1 MGWSFSGV
9 KAMSKVLGESTEV
22 ISGGSCY
29 RFCILLRFC
38 IDIKFLLKLE

>member
-1 MGWSFSGV
+1 MLTSLLFE
-9 KAMSKVLGESTEV
+9 ESTEV
-22 ISGGSCY
+22 ISGGSYY